1 MITSTE
7 TVKKFKL
14 LSKRRICCPL
24 TNQAANWNLIFVPHV
39 LTGVQSAG
47 WNENQQ
53 KKVQERKT
61 FGFQMTWFE
70 IVLYV
75 SSFHLHLAM
84 NKNSVLF
91 FFWGGVFCCHSL
103 NSRELGVDTATQS
116 WNNHWCKCK
125 WTIGCS
131 NSGGEGVPKVLE
143 RLWKIVTYLNPQP
156 WVQEETSIENGWM

>member
-1 MITSTE
+1 MSLQGTLTHSAFFLSLALTMITSTQ

-14 LSKRRICCPL
+14 LSKGRLCCPL
-24 TNQAANWNLIFVPHV
+24 SNQAANWNLIFVPHV

-61 FGFQMTWFE
+61 FGLQMIWFE

-84 NKNSVLF
+84 NKNSILGFFQRLCLF
-91 FFWGGVFCCHSL
+91 FCCRALS
-103 NSRELGVDTATQS
+103 SRELGVDTATQS
-116 WNNHWCKCK
+116 WNNHWCKCLDDWVLK
-125 WTIGCS
+125 FW
-131 NSGGEGVPKVLE
+131 GGRGP
-143 RLWKIVTYLNPQP
+143 
-156 WVQEETSIENGWM
+156 